1 MGVGAGAAKEGWAV
15 LEQGRAL
22 GLLSPQKRA
31 QTLAPDWKCWGP
43 RTRVS
48 FSGGVNAKLT
58 RERTDCSSQSLGLSL

>member
-22 GLLSPQKRA
+22 GLLSPQKQA

-43 RTRVS
+43 RTQVS
-48 FSGGVNAKLT
+48 FSGA
-58 RERTDCSSQSLGLSL
+58 S